1 MALTQTAEAL
11 KAGAMSVGG
20 GATIQP
26 IAASR
31 KLNLGSGMQPVVG
44 AINIDRVGA
53 VPADIQH
60 DLNATPWP
68 LPDSHFDEVYCTDVL
83 EHLYDLVAV
92 MEEIHRV
99 ARPGC
104 RVSIVT
110 PHYSCA
116 NSFTDPTHLHHLGYF
131 SFDYF
136 TGDSEWNF
144 YTSRKYRYVT
154 RRLIFYP
161 ALKNKLLRRFAN
173 RHPAFYER
181 HLAWLLPA
189 WFVWLELAVVK

>member
-1 MALTQTAEAL
+1 MALTRKAEAT
-11 KAGAMSVGG
+11 SVGDG
-20 GATIQP
+20 TTIKFT
-26 IAASR
+26 AASR
-31 KLNLGSGMQPVVG
+31 KLNLGSGMKPVAG
-44 AINIDRVGA
+44 AINIDRVGT

-60 DLNATPWP
+60 DLNAIPWP

-83 EHLYDLVAV
+83 EHLANLVAV

-104 RVSIVT
+104 KVSIVT

-136 TGDSEWNF
+136 TGDTKWDY
-144 YTSRKYRYVT
+144 YTSRQYRYLK
-154 RRLIFYP
+154 RQLIFYP
-161 ALKNKLLRRFAN
+161 TMKNRLLRRLAN
-173 RHPAFYER
+173 RQPAFYER

-189 WFVWLELAVVK
+189 WFVWLELGVVK